1 MLYSLVFGA
10 VAGMGLHPALLGEI
24 IGLRVRVVNA
34 THPGY
39 VGIVGRVVDETK
51 NLLVVETPEGI
62 KKLPKPN
69 IVVEF
74 ELPDGELI
82 CVDGAEITVRPE
94 ERTKKLWRKIHARS
108 GCWKRGH

>member
-1 MLYSLVFGA
+1 
-10 VAGMGLHPALLGEI
+10 MGLHPALLGEI

-39 VGIVGRVVDETK
+39 LGIEGRVVDETK

-62 KKLPKPN
+62 KKLPKPD

-74 ELPDGELI
+74 ELHDGERI

-94 ERTKKLWRKIHARS
+94 ERTKKLWRKVHACS
-108 GCWKRGH
+108 GHRKRGH

>member
-1 MLYSLVFGA
+1 M
-10 VAGMGLHPALLGEI
+10 GEI

-34 THPGY
+34 THLPYIGMDG
-39 VGIVGRVVDETK
+39 VIVDETK

-62 KKLPKPN
+62 KKLPKSN
-69 IVVEF
+69 IVAEI
-74 ELPDGELI
+74 ELPGGELI

-108 GCWKRGH
+108 GYWKRGR